1 MSDKNINERNPLK
14 GKPKVPFMR
23 NPFLGEKEYYGK
35 QYQHST
41 SPSRRI
47 RASSINERY
56 TPEKQSFVENYEF
69 KRRPSLGDTFNTQ
82 ESRIFFIP
90 DVNKL
95 LDDLLKKEDTD
106 SNFKITIEDKGS
118 KVLQVGTASSDG
130 FKLYNI
136 RGTYMLSNL
145 LQELTLAK
153 KYNKK
158 QIFLEESRINEPPV
172 SKLSRLIQNKFWK
185 NLIRQ
190 IDIDSIAKI
199 AKDEK
204 FEDKSF
210 LRIYVPFDKPD
221 QYEFFKEA
229 AAKSLDYKFEIK
241 YLPKDITPDY
251 ENSLRDCPGF
261 LSLAMRKVINPK
273 TGKKDLLEGW
283 PYVVPGGRFN
293 EFYGWDSY
301 FVSIGL
307 LESGNAYDDVIMGVL
322 ENYIF
327 EIENYG
333 KILNANRT
341 YYLSRSQPPFLTDL
355 AIKFFE
361 HIGGLK
367 NDTAV
372 SLLKRCI
379 KAAIKE
385 YQNVWTSQPRL
396 NEETGL
402 SCYFPLSVGIPPEC
416 EDDHFDSVLL
426 PFAKKYKVSIK
437 AFKEMYNSKEIL
449 EPELDLYFTHDKA
462 IRESGH
468 DTSNRFEGK
477 CNHLVTVDL
486 NSLLYK
492 YEVDIAFALFEYLG
506 DEIVGLDGKKSNSQ
520 FWLGLAEKRKENI
533 TKYLWNEEKKMF
545 YDYNWYAKKQETF
558 ETATTFWP
566 LWAGCA
572 SNDQAQKLRDVA
584 IPRFEEFGGIVST
597 TEASRGVVDK
607 EHPQRQWDYPYG
619 WAPHQMM
626 VWEGLHKYGFV
637 GDARRLAYRWVYVI
651 TKVFAD
657 YNGTVV
663 EKYDVTS
670 EIDPH
675 NVDAEYGNQGNDFKG
690 VAEEG
695 FGWTNTSYLLG
706 LKYLNRYCIRALD
719 NRIPPKL
726 FFERLPSKDY
736 SDFGF
741 EKLSI

>member
-1 MSDKNINERNPLK
+1 MSDKNINDRNPLK

-307 LESGNAYDDVIMGVL
+307 LESGNVYDDVIMGVL

-372 SLLKRCI
+372 LLLKRCI

-468 DTSNRFEGK
+468 DTTNRFEGK

-506 DEIVGLDGKKSNSQ
+506 DEIVGLDEKKSNSQ

-637 GDARRLAYRWVYVI
+637 GDARRLAYRWIYVI

-719 NRIPPKL
+719 NRISPKL

>member
-307 LESGNAYDDVIMGVL
+307 LESGNVYDDVIMGVL

-385 YQNVWTSQPRL
+385 YQNVWTS
-396 NEETGL
+396 
-402 SCYFPLSVGIPPEC
+402 
-416 EDDHFDSVLL
+416 
-426 PFAKKYKVSIK
+426 
-437 AFKEMYNSKEIL
+437 
-449 EPELDLYFTHDKA
+449 
-462 IRESGH
+462 
-468 DTSNRFEGK
+468 
-477 CNHLVTVDL
+477 
-486 NSLLYK
+486 
-492 YEVDIAFALFEYLG
+492 
-506 DEIVGLDGKKSNSQ
+506 
-520 FWLGLAEKRKENI
+520 
-533 TKYLWNEEKKMF
+533 
-545 YDYNWYAKKQETF
+545 
-558 ETATTFWP
+558 
-566 LWAGCA
+566 
-572 SNDQAQKLRDVA
+572 
-584 IPRFEEFGGIVST
+584 
-597 TEASRGVVDK
+597 
-607 EHPQRQWDYPYG
+607 
-619 WAPHQMM
+619 
-626 VWEGLHKYGFV
+626 
-637 GDARRLAYRWVYVI
+637 
-651 TKVFAD
+651 
-657 YNGTVV
+657 
-663 EKYDVTS
+663 
-670 EIDPH
+670 
-675 NVDAEYGNQGNDFKG
+675 
-690 VAEEG
+690 
-695 FGWTNTSYLLG
+695 
-706 LKYLNRYCIRALD
+706 
-719 NRIPPKL
+719 
-726 FFERLPSKDY
+726 
-736 SDFGF
+736 
-741 EKLSI
+741 